1 MSLRAIIVDDER
13 RARNSLQLLLD
24 KHCPEVEVIEEASNI
39 MQAVKWINHHSPDV
53 VFLDIHL
60 PQQDGFKLF
69 DYFSAPNFEVI
80 FTTAYSQYSLLAL
93 RMAAVDY
100 LLKPINKEELKS
112 AVERAENRRNQRKLV
127 NNISTL
133 KNVFSS
139 GFRKLALPNT
149 NGYTYVNLEEIILCE
164 ANRNYT
170 NVYLSDGRKI
180 LISKNLKTYEDIL
193 ENFHFLRISRSHI
206 VNLSFIESYSRTGGG
221 EITLSNKMV
230 LAVSANAKK
239 NLVEKLN
246 SWEEE
251 N

>member
-24 KHCPEVEVIEEASNI
+24 KYCPEVEVVAEASNI
-39 MQAVKWINHHSPDV
+39 MEAVKWINHHSPDV

-100 LLKPINKEELKS
+100 LLKPINKEELKN
-112 AVERAENRRNQRKLV
+112 AVQRAESRRDQRKLV
-127 NNISTL
+127 SNISTL
-133 KNVFSS
+133 KSVFSS
-139 GFRKLALPNT
+139 GFRKLALPNA
-149 NGYTYVNLEEIILCE
+149 NGYTYVNLEEIVLCE

-170 NVYLSDGRKI
+170 NVYLADGRKI

-206 VNLSFIESYSRTGGG
+206 VNLSFVESYSRTSGG

-239 NLVEKLN
+239 NLVDKLN

-251 N
+251 R